1 MGKVTAKEII
11 AYMESLQNEEQRRV
25 LMGFFKT
32 GPGEYGEG
40 DEFLGLKV
48 PQTREVVKN
57 VWKDFPLEE
66 VPELLMS
73 KWHEVRLCGLLILVA
88 KFERLTK
95 RAAARTPLECT
106 EMKKQMPLECTENMR
121 MKRPSLECTEEAI
134 RWRDEILTMYLKYAE
149 RANNWDLVDLSVHKI
164 LGHWLLLPTMLPDGV
179 LGQHRDYK
187 LKVLDNLAC
196 SDPQP
201 PNLGGSN
208 LWKQRMSIVC
218 SWKTS
223 QMGDPSWCL
232 RYAEI
237 HLHHPHDLMHKAVGW
252 MLREMGKRCSMDLL
266 RDFLRQHAHEMPRTM
281 LRYAIEK
288 MSEQERQYWMGLTPS
303 SSLTPRSAEGRL
315 QGKNSSPNGEGNY
328 VCKVIKYAGVPVPD
342 FVEIIL
348 KGDDEAMYY
357 LLHDRLKHSLYE
369 RYEAYNNH
377 LCDDYEDVI
386 DDFFLYLRECGRYPY
401 EPLKRIKKKESF
413 ETWLLNTFRN
423 YLSNRAEAE
432 GQGFSSQQNCEAHS
446 LIAGEGIS
454 DDEKVRI
461 VSQLIAYA
469 HQVFYPRG
477 RFIFLRSLLT
487 MLNKQRAV
495 PNKEMAKALDMS
507 DLAYR
512 VAVYR
517 MKQNVKRFRE
527 RLLKGEMLRLD
538 DDHQQMADSINRDF
552 IHLYP
557 TLFRI
562 YLECIDSLKTST
574 AVKNLRQQYLEE
586 RGFAVHE
593 PDADSPIR
601 VRIPAFWEKLN
612 RWMTT

>member
-1 MGKVTAKEII
+1 MTAKEII
-11 AYMESLQNEEQRRV
+11 AYMESLQNEEQRRT
-25 LMGFFKT
+25 LMRFFKT

-48 PQTREVVKN
+48 PQTREVVKMALN
-57 VWKDFPLEE
+57 IDHGPLTIDE

-88 KFERLTK
+88 KFEKLSTK
-95 RAAARTPLECT
+95 RLEND
-106 EMKKQMPLECTENMR
+106 EK
-121 MKRPSLECTEEAI
+121 SI
-134 RWRDEILTMYLKYAE
+134 RGRDEILTLYLQYAE
-149 RANNWDLVDLSVHKI
+149 QANNWDLVDLSVHKI
-164 LGHWLLLPTMLPDGV
+164 LGHWLLLPTS
-179 LGQHRDYK
+179 LGDKDYK
-187 LKVLDNLAC
+187 IKVLDELAQ
-196 SDPQP
+196 SD
-201 PNLGGSN
+201 N

-252 MLREMGKRCSMDLL
+252 MLREMGKRVSMDLL

-288 MSEQERQYWMGLTPS
+288 MSEQERQYWMAIPQDFAPAKKS
-303 SSLTPRSAEGRL
+303 KANRF
-315 QGKNSSPNGEGNY
+315 
-328 VCKVIKYAGVPVPD
+328 AGIPVPD
-342 FVEIIL
+342 FVEMIL

-357 LLHDRLKHSLYE
+357 LLHDRLSHQLQE
-369 RYEAYNNH
+369 RFESYRNN
-377 LCDDYEDVI
+377 LNEDYEDVI
-386 DDFFLYLRECGRYPY
+386 DDFFLYLRESGRYPY
-401 EPLKRIKKKESF
+401 QALQRIKKMEAF

-432 GQGFSSQQNCEAHS
+432 GRAFSSQPNCEAHWMQGNCEAHA
-446 LIAGEGIS
+446 LIAGEGGIS
-454 DDEKVRI
+454 DEEKIRI
-461 VSQLIAYA
+461 ASELIAYA

-495 PNKEMAKALDMS
+495 SNKEMAEALDMS

-517 MKQNVKRFRE
+517 MKQNVRHFRN
-527 RLLKGEMLRLD
+527 RLLKGETLRLD
-538 DDHQQMADSINRDF
+538 DEHQQIADNINCDF

-562 YLECIDSLKTST
+562 YLQSIDTLKTSI
-574 AVKNLRQQYLEE
+574 AVKHLRQQYLEE

-593 PDADSPIR
+593 PDVDSPIR
-601 VRIPAFWEKLN
+601 VRIPAFWSKLN
-612 RWMTT
+612 RWLTT